1 MKNKV
6 LGFFQK
12 PFIRNVLIMTSGTMM
27 AQIINMIFSPLI
39 TRMYGPEA
47 YGLMGTFTAIVQIV
61 APVAALT
68 YPIATVLPKK
78 DEDSKIISR
87 LSLMITIMNTIIVSI
102 VLLLFGGTIVDLFN
116 IGTISAYMLF
126 VPFVLLCAGILQI
139 FEQWIIRKQEFQVSA
154 KATSLEA
161 LLVNGGKLTVGFAYP
176 LAGVLIFFTAFRQG
190 IRALLMVLFSRK
202 INIKESLSKKYSKK
216 EMTDLAKIYKDFPLY
231 RAPEVFF
238 NAISGNFPMLLL
250 NTFFGPASVGFYS
263 ISRTVLTIPSKLLG
277 KSVGDVFYPRA
288 TKAAN
293 SDEKVTPLLVKATT
307 YLGMVAIIPYGLV
320 ILIGPWLFGLVFGQD
335 WVVAGEYAR
344 WVSIW
349 MFFGFINRP
358 CVQTLPILSA
368 QRFQL
373 IFTICTMVLRI
384 GALLVGFY
392 FFRDDMIAIALFSII
407 GALSNIF
414 LITATIMKSKKFDD
428 ERNATPPQDL
438 L

>member
-1 MKNKV
+1 LKNKV

-12 PFIRNVLIMTSGTMM
+12 PFIRNVLVMTSGTLM

-39 TRMYGPEA
+39 TRVYGPEA

-78 DEDSKIISR
+78 DDDSKIISR
-87 LSLMITIMNTIIVSI
+87 ISLTITVINTIIVSVI
-102 VLLLFGGTIVDLFN
+102 LLLFGNNIVDLFN

-139 FEQWIIRKQEFQVSA
+139 FEQRLIRKQEFQVSA
-154 KATSLEA
+154 IATSLEA
-161 LLVNGGKLTVGFAYP
+161 LLVNGGKLTVGLAYP
-176 LAGVLIFFTAFRQG
+176 VAGVLIFFTAFRQG
-190 IRALLMVLFSRK
+190 IRALIMTLFTKK
-202 INIKESLSKKYSKK
+202 INIKELFARKYRKK
-216 EMTDLAKIYKDFPLY
+216 EMTDLAREYKNFPMY

-238 NAISGNFPMLLL
+238 NAVSGNLPMLLL

-263 ISRTVLTIPSKLLG
+263 ISRTVLTIPSKLVG

-293 SDEKVTPLLVKATT
+293 SNEKITPLLVKATS
-307 YLGMVAIIPYGLV
+307 YLGMFAIIPYGLV
-320 ILIGPWLFGLVFGQD
+320 ILIGPWLFGFVFGQD

-373 IFTICTMVLRI
+373 IFTICTMILRI
-384 GALLVGFY
+384 IALLVGFY
-392 FFRDDMIAIALFSII
+392 FFRDDMIAIALFSIV
-407 GALSNIF
+407 GALSNIY
-414 LITATIMKSKKFDD
+414 LITATILKTRKFDD
-428 ERNATPPQDL
+428 DRNSTPPQDL